1 MKDLLTTRDQDC
13 WKELIEKELFSRVGW
28 NTKYRQKFPRLQ
40 PCSGPR
46 TKCFLPIIFSSKEQ
60 EEGNQGEETG
70 FKKNGISHQERQ
82 PKDVSLP
89 RKQEEG
95 VQEPLLPE
103 MRPASPGT
111 MRLLY
116 QGISREGKGRHLY
129 LQERKQKSPED
140 KFSYPVLSSWEYGW
154 RLGGFVTEG
163 KAPTHAK
170 SRIVRDTFYIKNG
183 IFHHPSKSDKLS

>member
-1 MKDLLTTRDQDC
+1 MKDLLTTRNQDC

-28 NTKYRQKFPRLQ
+28 NTKYGHKFPRLQ
-40 PCSGPR
+40 PCSGPKR
-46 TKCFLPIIFSSKEQ
+46 KCFLPTIFSPREQ
-60 EEGNQGEETG
+60 EEGNQGEGTG
-70 FKKNGISHQERQ
+70 FKKNGIRHQERQ

-116 QGISREGKGRHLY
+116 QGISWEGKGRHLY

-163 KAPTHAK
+163 KAPMHAK

>member
-1 MKDLLTTRDQDC
+1 MTRNLNDLLTTRDQDC

-46 TKCFLPIIFSSKEQ
+46 TKCFLPIIFSSK
-60 EEGNQGEETG
+60 
-70 FKKNGISHQERQ
+70 
-82 PKDVSLP
+82 DLP

-154 RLGGFVTEG
+154 RLG